1 MCSPNVSY
9 SAKDARRK
17 LLQMPLAAVGDK
29 KLGTYCFYLVEK
41 KSHTNYRVF
50 QSLLH
55 ETSKR
60 DSKQHM
66 TQEEVKKLFFLLKAN
81 LKENGLMSKG
91 SESETDRELTD
102 EVAYLPGS
110 ENPKS
115 ANDITTSTT
124 STIRNASSDN
134 LLNILRNSDYNW
146 LEFVNLAQENMKEL
160 HETAFQDSISDFYHK
175 LPFLG
180 MSNSDMQIVQQSHQ
194 VYILNKSMEERDHA
208 IQSGNIVSESD
219 ESSSD
224 NDIRKIQSPFDV
236 PGQFLITKRRDALHI
251 KATRD
256 VKRKIAEQRFL
267 KRRKS
272 ADAWRQTG
280 LITFDGNKKLEKKAT
295 FKRVT
300 EHLEE
305 KYQRSISYG
314 TVVQLC
320 IARNKRRRSA
330 LRYRGGQK
338 VIQKRARKG
347 FNIKYNP
354 DSHWSNA
361 LYSCLDA
368 LQYRDGTNVVNL
380 GRDDQ
385 AGFRLDTLATHRLHG
400 NLCVKGK
407 ETLATRTDY
416 VNKYP
421 STLQTTS
428 YNFPGT
434 ETTGEICM
442 GVVKAPVLFSKNSA
456 QHLADLEA
464 ISKNECSKP
473 AFINPTTGTRKEI
486 ECVRVD
492 GGYDEGPAHL
502 ETQYWWTLHHLN
514 SGSHA
519 LLVTSR
525 NGGASFR
532 NRVELQNGCL
542 AHSNLFIP
550 STLNGSCTSEGGN
563 IHLIRGADNKAYQ
576 DENEL
581 LKVFLKGKKGEKE
594 ALERD
599 HPEAYSKFQRIWQ
612 LRNNHLHKELPAKYV
627 LYLVVMK
634 KPAFTRYARKE
645 GPKKN

>member
-1 MCSPNVSY
+1 MDSI
-9 SAKDARRK
+9 
-17 LLQMPLAAVGDK
+17 
-29 KLGTYCFYLVEK
+29 EK
-41 KSHTNYRVF
+41 IAH
-50 QSLLH
+50 
-55 ETSKR
+55 
-60 DSKQHM
+60 
-66 TQEEVKKLFFLLKAN
+66 
-81 LKENGLMSKG
+81 LKEKGLLEAFGIPISSESEG

-115 ANDITTSTT
+115 ANVITTT
-124 STIRNASSDN
+124 SIIRNASSDD

-175 LPFLG
+175 LPSLG
-180 MSNSDMQIVQQSHQ
+180 I
-194 VYILNKSMEERDHA
+194 
-208 IQSGNIVSESD
+208 SESD

-224 NDIRKIQSPFDV
+224 DIRKIQSPFDV
-236 PGQFLITKRRDALHI
+236 PGQFLITKRRDALHR

-256 VKRKIAEQRFL
+256 AKRKIAEQRFL

-272 ADAWRQTG
+272 KKVAKILQDCPDIEKTIEDFVERIGAGADTWRQTG
-280 LITFDGNKKLEKKAT
+280 VITFDGNKKLEKKAT
-295 FKRVT
+295 FKRVK

-320 IARNKRRRSA
+320 IERNKRRRSA
-330 LRYRGGQK
+330 LRYHGEAK
-338 VIQKRARKG
+338 VIQKKARKG

-361 LYSCLDA
+361 LYS
-368 LQYRDGTNVVNL
+368 
-380 GRDDQ
+380 
-385 AGFRLDTLATHRLHG
+385 DTLATHRLHG

-407 ETLATRTDY
+407 ETLAIRTDY

-434 ETTGEICM
+434 ETTGEIAWRNCM

-456 QHLADLEA
+456 QNFADLEA

-502 ETQYWWTLHHLN
+502 ET
-514 SGSHA
+514 
-519 LLVTSR
+519 
-525 NGGASFR
+525 
-532 NRVELQNGCL
+532 
-542 AHSNLFIP
+542 
-550 STLNGSCTSEGGN
+550 
-563 IHLIRGADNKAYQ
+563 IHLIKGADNKAYQ

-612 LRNNHLHKELPAKYV
+612 LCNNHLHKELPVKYV
-627 LYLVVMK
+627 FYLTCCYEKTCIHKICK
-634 KPAFTRYARKE
+634 KGRPEKE
-645 GPKKN
+645 LTWYPNGPPISFFPIPRPDPERPHGSTCCAECKDGCAGHYLKPQALLQLSDKDTPRADGNCQPPSISIL